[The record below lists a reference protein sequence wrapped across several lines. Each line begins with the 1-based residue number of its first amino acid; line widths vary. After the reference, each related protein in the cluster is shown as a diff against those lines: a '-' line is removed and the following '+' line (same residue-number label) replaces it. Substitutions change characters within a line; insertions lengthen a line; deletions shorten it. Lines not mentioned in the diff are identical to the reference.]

1 MPELT
6 PEREEIANRIRTL
19 RRAREISIEKLAALA
34 QISAGYLSEVE
45 RGHSEI
51 SGAKLARLAENLGAT
66 VDYLLTGREEQVA
79 NAAVTIPPGLSEAAK
94 KLDLSYS
101 QTLQLLRGK
110 EQLVARRSAR
120 AEQEWTAEKWI
131 EFYNKV
137 RDYLQ

>member
-1 MPELT
+1 MSEST
-6 PEREEIANRIRTL
+6 SEREEIASRIRSL

-45 RGHSEI
+45 RAYSEI
-51 SGAKLARLAENLGAT
+51 SGAKLARLAENLGTT
-66 VDYLLTGREEQVA
+66 VDYLLTGREEQAA
-79 NAAVTIPPGLSEAAK
+79 NAAVMIPTGLSEAAK

-120 AEQEWTAEKWI
+120 IEQEWTAEKWI
-131 EFYNKV
+131 EFYGKV

>member
-1 MPELT
+1 LPELT

-51 SGAKLARLAENLGAT
+51 SGAKLARLAENLGTT